1 MRLGRRLVLV
11 TAVTALLGGP
21 VVATASAASAASA
34 AGAGQ
39 GWVRCADLSPGTPED
54 VYLYPFGNPSHPTM
68 LMHQGY
74 GSVTEYMPLS
84 AGQYTLAMRPPG
96 APASS
101 PPTVSTSFMV
111 SAGSNY
117 TVASIGSASS
127 RRLKV
132 LNDQM
137 AAAAGSKAL
146 IRVIQASVKQP
157 QVTVSVGS
165 DVLAREL
172 GFGSAS
178 SYQSVKPGSPT
189 VTFSAQGGHAAMAVK
204 LTAGSVHT
212 LVVLDGSSGLR
223 IDNLTDAAGST
234 DRPKGGAATG
244 FGGTAPKAG
253 PGLLPWLGTLAGGL
267 LLAVAGG
274 FSLRR
279 SRRRT
284 AAAAGRLRR
293 LRLRRLVLGWL
304 ALCRLVLAQRPRLRR
319 RASRVT
325 RSAGMSAMPAVSVSP
340 EIRGAAVHSVQSPG
354 QAARVGR
361 GPEIIG
367 STAGGAGRGWWT
379 ARSAGRGCSGRW
391 RRRPTARPGRARAR
405 PPFAVAASA
414 GHGLSCG

>member
-1 MRLGRRLVLV
+1 MRF
-11 TAVTALLGGP
+11 
-21 VVATASAASAASA
+21 
-34 AGAGQ
+34 
-39 GWVRCADLSPGTPED
+39 ADLSPGTPED

-74 GSVTEYMPLS
+74 GSVSEYMPLS

-96 APASS
+96 ASASS

-127 RRLKV
+127 QRLKV

-223 IDNLTDAAGST
+223 VDNLTDAAGST

-244 FGGTAPKAG
+244 FGGTAPKPG
-253 PGLLPWLGTLAGGL
+253 PGLVPWLGTLAGGV

-274 FSLRR
+274 FGLRR
-279 SRRRT
+279 SRRR
-284 AAAAGRLRR
+284 AAAA
-293 LRLRRLVLGWL
+293 
-304 ALCRLVLAQRPRLRR
+304 
-319 RASRVT
+319 ASAPAGAE
-325 RSAGMSAMPAVSVSP
+325 SADAGSVASAA
-340 EIRGAAVHSVQSPG
+340 
-354 QAARVGR
+354 AAR
-361 GPEIIG
+361 E
-367 STAGGAGRGWWT
+367 
-379 ARSAGRGCSGRW
+379 
-391 RRRPTARPGRARAR
+391 
-405 PPFAVAASA
+405 
-414 GHGLSCG
+414 

>member
-21 VVATASAASAASA
+21 VVAAASAASAASA

-84 AGQYTLAMRPPG
+84 AGQYTVAMRPLG
-96 APASS
+96 ASASS

-132 LNDQM
+132 LNDEM
-137 AAAAGSKAL
+137 AAAAGSQAL
-146 IRVIQASVKQP
+146 VRVIQASVKQP

-165 DVLAREL
+165 NVLAREL

-178 SYQSVKPGSPT
+178 SYQSVQPGSPT

-223 IDNLTDAAGST
+223 IDSLTDAAGST

-244 FGGTAPKAG
+244 FGGTAPKPG
-253 PGLLPWLGTLAGGL
+253 PGLVPWLGTLAGGV

-274 FSLRR
+274 FGLRR
-279 SRRRT
+279 SRRRSTAASAASAAT
-284 AAAAGRLRR
+284 AAAG
-293 LRLRRLVLGWL
+293 
-304 ALCRLVLAQRPRLRR
+304 
-319 RASRVT
+319 S
-325 RSAGMSAMPAVSVSP
+325 SAGAEPAGAGLAGAVS
-340 EIRGAAVHSVQSPG
+340 ADA
-354 QAARVGR
+354 
-361 GPEIIG
+361 G
-367 STAGGAGRGWWT
+367 S
-379 ARSAGRGCSGRW
+379 
-391 RRRPTARPGRARAR
+391 
-405 PPFAVAASA
+405 AASA
-414 GHGLSCG
+414 ASARD

>member
-11 TAVTALLGGP
+11 AAVTALLGGP
-21 VVATASAASAASA
+21 TVAAASAASA

-54 VYLYPFGNPSHPTM
+54 VYLYPFGNPSHPTV

-74 GSVTEYMPLS
+74 GSVSKYMPVS

-96 APASS
+96 ASASS

-132 LNDQM
+132 LDDQM

-146 IRVIQASVKQP
+146 VRVIQASVKQP
-157 QVTVSVGS
+157 QVTVSVGPN
-165 DVLAREL
+165 VLATEL
-172 GFGSAS
+172 AFGSAS
-178 SYQSVKPGSPT
+178 SYQSVQPGSPT

-234 DRPKGGAATG
+234 DSPKGGAATG
-244 FGGTAPKAG
+244 FGGTAPKPG
-253 PGLLPWLGTLAGGL
+253 PGLAPWLGTLAGGV

-274 FSLRR
+274 FGMRR
-279 SRRRT
+279 SRRT
-284 AAAAGRLRR
+284 AATASAAAA
-293 LRLRRLVLGWL
+293 
-304 ALCRLVLAQRPRLRR
+304 
-319 RASRVT
+319 
-325 RSAGMSAMPAVSVSP
+325 SAA
-340 EIRGAAVHSVQSPG
+340 
-354 QAARVGR
+354 
-361 GPEIIG
+361 
-367 STAGGAGRGWWT
+367 
-379 ARSAGRGCSGRW
+379 
-391 RRRPTARPGRARAR
+391 
-405 PPFAVAASA
+405 AASA
-414 GHGLSCG
+414 RSGVRE

>member
-21 VVATASAASAASA
+21 VAATAPAAFAASAASG

-39 GWVRCADLSPGTPED
+39 GWVRCADLSPGAPED
-54 VYLYPFGNPSHPTM
+54 VYLYPFGNPSHPTI

-74 GSVTEYMPLS
+74 GSVSEYMPLS
-84 AGQYTLAMRPPG
+84 AGQYTVAMRPPG
-96 APASS
+96 ASASS

-132 LNDQM
+132 LNDET
-137 AAAAGSKAL
+137 AATAGSKAL
-146 IRVIQASVKQP
+146 VRVIQASVKQP

-165 DVLAREL
+165 NVLAREL

-178 SYQSVKPGSPT
+178 SYQSVQPGSPT
-189 VTFSAQGGHAAMAVK
+189 VTFSAQGDHAAMAVK

-223 IDNLTDAAGST
+223 IDSLTDAAGST

-244 FGGTAPKAG
+244 FGGTAPKPG
-253 PGLLPWLGTLAGGL
+253 PGLVPWLGTLAGGV

-274 FSLRR
+274 FGLRR
-279 SRRRT
+279 SRRSRRSRRT
-284 AAAAGRLRR
+284 AAASSAT
-293 LRLRRLVLGWL
+293 
-304 ALCRLVLAQRPRLRR
+304 AA
-319 RASRVT
+319 AS
-325 RSAGMSAMPAVSVSP
+325 SATAAASSDDAEPA
-340 EIRGAAVHSVQSPG
+340 
-354 QAARVGR
+354 
-361 GPEIIG
+361 
-367 STAGGAGRGWWT
+367 GAGL
-379 ARSAGRGCSGRW
+379 AGAGLAGAGLAGAGLAGAEPADAGSV
-391 RRRPTARPGRARAR
+391 AS
-405 PPFAVAASA
+405 AASPR
-414 GHGLSCG
+414 H

>member
-21 VVATASAASAASA
+21 VVATASTASAASA

-39 GWVRCADLSPGTPED
+39 GWVRCADLSPGAPED
-54 VYLYPFGNPSHPTM
+54 VYLYPFGNPSHPTV

-74 GSVTEYMPLS
+74 GSVSEYMPLS
-84 AGQYTLAMRPPG
+84 AGQYTVAMRPPG
-96 APASS
+96 ASASS

-117 TVASIGSASS
+117 TVASLGSASS

-132 LNDQM
+132 LNDEM
-137 AAAAGSKAL
+137 AAAAGSKARV
-146 IRVIQASVKQP
+146 RVIQASVKQP

-178 SYQSVKPGSPT
+178 SYQSIQPGSPT

-223 IDNLTDAAGST
+223 VDNLTDAAGST

-244 FGGTAPKAG
+244 FGGTAPKPG
-253 PGLLPWLGTLAGGL
+253 PGLVPWLATLAGGV

-274 FSLRR
+274 FGLRQTRR
-279 SRRRT
+279 SRRT
-284 AAAAGRLRR
+284 AAAA
-293 LRLRRLVLGWL
+293 
-304 ALCRLVLAQRPRLRR
+304 
-319 RASRVT
+319 S
-325 RSAGMSAMPAVSVSP
+325 
-340 EIRGAAVHSVQSPG
+340 
-354 QAARVGR
+354 
-361 GPEIIG
+361 
-367 STAGGAGRGWWT
+367 
-379 ARSAGRGCSGRW
+379 
-391 RRRPTARPGRARAR
+391 
-405 PPFAVAASA
+405 ASA
-414 GHGLSCG
+414 GGESAGAGLADAVSADAGSATSAGSARD

>member
-1 MRLGRRLVLV
+1 MRLGRRLVLL

-21 VVATASAASAASA
+21 VVGTASSASA
-34 AGAGQ
+34 AGAVSADQ

-74 GSVTEYMPLS
+74 GSVSEYMPVS

-117 TVASIGSASS
+117 TVASIGTASS

-132 LNDQM
+132 LDDQM

-146 IRVIQASVKQP
+146 VRVIQASVKQP

-178 SYQSVKPGSPT
+178 SYQSVRPGSPT
-189 VTFSAQGGHAAMAVK
+189 VTFSAPGGHAAMPVT

-212 LVVLDGSSGLR
+212 LVVLDGSSGLT
-223 IDNLTDAAGST
+223 IDNLTDAAGSK
-234 DRPKGGAATG
+234 DSPRGGAATG
-244 FGGTAPKAG
+244 FGGTAPRGRAG
-253 PGLLPWLGTLAGGL
+253 ADSVAGHAGG
-267 LLAVAGG
+267 
-274 FSLRR
+274 
-279 SRRRT
+279 
-284 AAAAGRLRR
+284 
-293 LRLRRLVLGWL
+293 
-304 ALCRLVLAQRPRLRR
+304 
-319 RASRVT
+319 
-325 RSAGMSAMPAVSVSP
+325 
-340 EIRGAAVHSVQSPG
+340 RGAAGSGRDRGPAQVASYGRRGSG
-354 QAARVGR
+354 GRGCGCCSDSGGARVGQVPR
-361 GPEIIG
+361 PVLV
-367 STAGGAGRGWWT
+367 SCRPVCWADPDRADAGG
-379 ARSAGRGCSGRW
+379 CS
-391 RRRPTARPGRARAR
+391 RPTRGYLQKPAWPRRVY
-405 PPFAVAASA
+405 VAQAP
-414 GHGLSCG
+414 GLSRSKIVNGSGWR